1 MAIPQRHGLIL
12 AGSSRWLPFS
22 RPLTFKLST
31 PLTLKE
37 PSAGGD
43 RDHNSEGMTV
53 EHCSFL
59 AEQCRATSGDLGTHG
74 GD

>member
-1 MAIPQRHGLIL
+1 MVIPQGHGLIPYRQGPPGGCHFPGRL
-12 AGSSRWLPFS
+12 
-22 RPLTFKLST
+22 LTFKLST

-59 AEQCRATSGDLGTHG
+59 AERHLVI
-74 GD
+74 